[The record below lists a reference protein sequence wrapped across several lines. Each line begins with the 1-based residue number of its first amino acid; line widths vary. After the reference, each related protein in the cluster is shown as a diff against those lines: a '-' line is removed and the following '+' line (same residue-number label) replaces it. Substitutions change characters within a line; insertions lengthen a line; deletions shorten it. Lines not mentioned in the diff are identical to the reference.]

1 MSGTMATRVRQ
12 LIADDFLSRPSLRD
26 RGRWRT
32 ILLML
37 RSWTPAVLL
46 VALLGVAPAGLAQS
60 PERENGEAPTGV
72 RLNAAM
78 LADVYARA
86 AELPRLRSL
95 LVSQHGQLVRE
106 RYFNGARR
114 SGRTNIK
121 SASKSIISALVGI
134 AVRDG
139 KLELTQRV
147 GEFFPQYV
155 GPPADPRVRD
165 VTVEDLLTM
174 RAGLQSTSFE
184 HYGRWVTSR
193 NWVRHVLTRPFEA
206 PPGGPMIYST
216 GSTHLLSA
224 ILTKVTGMSTREYAN
239 RQLGR
244 PLGIVF
250 PRWRT
255 DPQGVYFGG
264 NDMYLT
270 PREMLAFGQLYLSG
284 GRSAGRQVL
293 PRAWVDST
301 VVPRTRSGWS
311 GHEYGYGW
319 WLRDSGGYRVSFAW
333 GYGGQFVFV
342 VPELELIVVA
352 TSDANVRSRGGGH
365 LDEVHAMLDEIVRR
379 ASLARLASP

>member
-1 MSGTMATRVRQ
+1 MA
-12 LIADDFLSRPSLRD
+12 P
-26 RGRWRT
+26 G
-32 ILLML
+32 
-37 RSWTPAVLL
+37 
-46 VALLGVAPAGLAQS
+46 GLAQS
-60 PERENGEAPTGV
+60 PERDNGEAWTGV

-78 LADVYARA
+78 LSDVYARA

-147 GEFFPQYV
+147 GAFFPQYV

-165 VTVEDLLTM
+165 VTVEHLLTM

-184 HYGRWVTSR
+184 HYGRWVTSG

-270 PREMLAFGQLYLSG
+270 PRELLAFGQLYLSG
-284 GRSAGRQVL
+284 GRSGGRQVL

-301 VVPRTRSGWS
+301 MVPRTRSGWS

-342 VPELELIVVA
+342 VPELELVVVA

-365 LDEVHAMLDEIVRR
+365 LDQVHALLDEIVRR

>member
-1 MSGTMATRVRQ
+1 
-12 LIADDFLSRPSLRD
+12 
-26 RGRWRT
+26 
-32 ILLML
+32 ML
-37 RSWTPAVLL
+37 RRFTPLVLL
-46 VALLGVAPAGLAQS
+46 AALFGVAPCGLAQS
-60 PERENGEAPTGV
+60 SHKGNGEASTGG
-72 RLNAAM
+72 RLDAAM

-121 SASKSIISALVGI
+121 SASKSIVSALVGI

-139 KLELTQRV
+139 KLRLTQRV

-155 GPPADPRVRD
+155 GPPADPRARD

-216 GSTHLLSA
+216 GSTHVLSA
-224 ILTKVTGMSTREYAN
+224 ILTKATGMSTREYAN

-244 PLGIVF
+244 PMGIAF

-255 DPQGVYFGG
+255 DPQGIYFGG

-284 GRSAGRQVL
+284 GRSGGRQVL
-293 PRAWVDST
+293 PRGWIDST
-301 VVPRTRSGWS
+301 MVSRTRSGWS

-333 GYGGQFVFV
+333 GYGGQFIFV
-342 VPELELIVVA
+342 VPELELVVVA

-365 LDEVHAMLDEIVRR
+365 LDQLHSLMDEIVLR
-379 ASLARLASP
+379 ASSGRVASP